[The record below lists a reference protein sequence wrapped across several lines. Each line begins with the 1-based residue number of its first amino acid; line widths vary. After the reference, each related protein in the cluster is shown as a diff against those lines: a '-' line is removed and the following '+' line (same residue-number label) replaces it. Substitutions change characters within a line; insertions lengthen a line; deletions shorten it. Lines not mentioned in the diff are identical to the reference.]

1 MILSDGHG
9 TIVSLKAG
17 ENEAGAADVTVENV
31 ANQKYVSI
39 MTERIVKGK
48 INVDEKKNGENL
60 PELKESNLENVA
72 QEIAGGQL
80 TSEEKTALNN
90 GATLTI
96 SLEMTNIDDTVPT
109 KDKNEVLQAAAEK
122 DSGIKVGLYL
132 DLSLLKRIQNNQT
145 GTVTKANITKTTTP
159 VTFKLTM
166 PDSLK
171 APSGVSRTFYLF
183 RCHDGNAE
191 VIAQSSGMEMKVSSD
206 LFSTYAIGY
215 KDTAV
220 TGGSSSGKSSSGT
233 SSTSSTA
240 SSSSSSGSSS
250 VKTYKDNKNAAKA
263 YFTKTGKKTVS
274 YYEPALGKSAKNA
287 VVKATVTLGKKVFKI
302 TSVSP
307 YAFTGYDKLQTV
319 TIGKNVRKLSEYSFF
334 GCDSLKTL
342 VIRTDRLTAKNTKG
356 ALKDSG
362 IKEIVLEKKAIRK
375 YKLYKKLF
383 KGYKVTKA
391 E

>member
-1 MILSDGHG
+1 M
-9 TIVSLKAG
+9 
-17 ENEAGAADVTVENV
+17 
-31 ANQKYVSI
+31 
-39 MTERIVKGK
+39 
-48 INVDEKKNGENL
+48 
-60 PELKESNLENVA
+60 KESNLENVA

-96 SLEMTNIDDTVPT
+96 SLEMTNIDDTVPSE
-109 KDKNEVLQAAAEK
+109 DKNEVLQAAAEK

-191 VIAQSSGMEMKVSSD
+191 VIAQSSGMEMKVSSN

-240 SSSSSSGSSS
+240 SSSSSSSGSSSS

-342 VIRTDRLTAKNTKG
+342 VIRTDKLTAKNTKG